1 VEAVKSAALNAVHE
15 NNEIMTRVG
24 ADTPMGNALR
34 RFWMLA
40 LVSNELERDGAPVRL
55 RIMGEDLVSFRDTN
69 GRVGIVDAYCRHKRA
84 PLFFGRNE
92 QCGLRCVYH
101 GWKYDVN
108 GQCLDIPNIVPPDN
122 YETLVKRMSIKAY
135 DTEEAGGVVWIYMG
149 PKEKKPPLPR
159 MEWMGLPKDYV
170 HVSRWLQRSNWV
182 QGMEGE
188 LDTSHIGFL
197 HASNSMQ
204 DTLTRG
210 ASYASDSRPLLFLKE
225 TDYGFYYAARRS
237 YQDQY
242 YWRISHWMLPMWSA
256 IPPTPG
262 FYFGHGRAWSP
273 IDDYMTTTFAYR
285 YRVDHPLDDED
296 MKEINEGVSFPPL
309 MTRGSIEMPNGHV
322 IDTFLPIANKA
333 NDYMIDRELQRT
345 ASFTG
350 IPGVNTQDRGLQESM
365 PGVPGDRPGIVD
377 RTQERL
383 VVSDGPVIAARR
395 RLVKMA
401 KDLGQGIEPAALARP
416 ESYFVRGMA
425 KLSEIADFE
434 EFMAQNQQE
443 LKAEAAKLTAHTA
456 VAVNVIAPA
465 P

>member
-1 VEAVKSAALNAVHE
+1 
-15 NNEIMTRVG
+15 
-24 ADTPMGNALR
+24 
-34 RFWMLA
+34 
-40 LVSNELERDGAPVRL
+40 
-55 RIMGEDLVSFRDTN
+55 
-69 GRVGIVDAYCRHKRA
+69 
-84 PLFFGRNE
+84 
-92 QCGLRCVYH
+92 
-101 GWKYDVN
+101 
-108 GQCLDIPNIVPPDN
+108 
-122 YETLVKRMSIKAY
+122 
-135 DTEEAGGVVWIYMG
+135 
-149 PKEKKPPLPR
+149 
-159 MEWMGLPKDYV
+159 
-170 HVSRWLQRSNWV
+170 
-182 QGMEGE
+182 
-188 LDTSHIGFL
+188 
-197 HASNSMQ
+197 
-204 DTLTRG
+204 
-210 ASYASDSRPLLFLKE
+210 
-225 TDYGFYYAARRS
+225 
-237 YQDQY
+237 
-242 YWRISHWMLPMWSA
+242 MWSA

>member
-1 VEAVKSAALNAVHE
+1 
-15 NNEIMTRVG
+15 
-24 ADTPMGNALR
+24 
-34 RFWMLA
+34 
-40 LVSNELERDGAPVRL
+40 
-55 RIMGEDLVSFRDTN
+55 
-69 GRVGIVDAYCRHKRA
+69 
-84 PLFFGRNE
+84 
-92 QCGLRCVYH
+92 
-101 GWKYDVN
+101 
-108 GQCLDIPNIVPPDN
+108 
-122 YETLVKRMSIKAY
+122 
-135 DTEEAGGVVWIYMG
+135 MG